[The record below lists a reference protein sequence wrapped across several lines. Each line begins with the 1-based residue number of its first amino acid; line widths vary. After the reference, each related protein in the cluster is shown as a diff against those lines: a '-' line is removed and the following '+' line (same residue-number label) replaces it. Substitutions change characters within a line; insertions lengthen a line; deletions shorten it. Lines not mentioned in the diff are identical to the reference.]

1 MKRLM
6 IALLAAVLLVL
17 PLAAQAQTATPLP
30 FDPLT
35 PTPKPTEAVAEAQAV
50 PQANSAEL
58 AEIGLAVGRAELAA
72 GRAELAAD
80 QAEAA
85 VGQATFTLDAADA
98 AVERADSMLNQF
110 QTLEAVVSIVGFALP
125 ALLIIGG
132 VVGLNRLNSA
142 GKEVAGLHQELDAQI
157 AETKASAR
165 AEIDAARQEVRD
177 EMEAARAQL
186 AGELTRRQQEL
197 DSLRES
203 AQAVR
208 TEAAR
213 ARLASAL
220 LPLGE
225 QQYRAADLDGA
236 IATYERALE
245 LDDQNPVTYYR
256 LGYVYN
262 RIGQFDRALEQLVEA
277 LDIDK
282 DFLPAKAAIGYTY
295 RRMAEALPD
304 GDNQRELLFS
314 EAEHRLRDALNQ
326 QTTLMDDDGES
337 WWGSL
342 GGLYKRR
349 SQTDLA
355 KDAYRRACKVT
366 PHSSYPFINLAA
378 LEMQDGNREAM
389 TRAFQHVERVA
400 RAETQA
406 QAGNYYGLADL
417 MTAQLALG
425 KTAEAQ
431 DTMLALFDSVPAN
444 ENTLDLVL
452 DTLRL
457 MQAALGGEA
466 AAPAIA
472 QTMQAIESEQARRSE
487 SST

>member
-6 IALLAAVLLVL
+6 IALLAVVLLAL
-17 PLAAQAQTATPLP
+17 PLAAYAQTATPLP

-35 PTPKPTEAVAEAQAV
+35 PTPKPTAAAVGAQAI
-50 PQANSAEL
+50 PQADSAL
-58 AEIGLAVGRAELAA
+58 PAEIGLAVGRAELAA
-72 GRAELAAD
+72 DRAEVAAD
-80 QAEAA
+80 QASFALEAA
-85 VGQATFTLDAADA
+85 NA

-110 QTLEAVVSIVGFALP
+110 QTLEAVVSIIGFALT

-132 VVGLNRLNSA
+132 LVGLNRLSSA
-142 GKEVAGLHQELDAQI
+142 GKEVTSLHHELDEQI
-157 AETKASAR
+157 AEAKASAR
-165 AEIDAARQEVRD
+165 AEIDAARLEARE
-177 EMEAARAQL
+177 EMQAAKAQL
-186 AGELTRRQQEL
+186 DGELARRQQEL
-197 DSLRES
+197 ETLRES
-203 AQAVR
+203 AQTIR

-225 QQYRAADLDGA
+225 QQYKAADLEGA

-245 LDDQNPVTYYR
+245 LDDRNPVTYYR

-262 RIGQFDRALEQLVEA
+262 RIGQFDRALEQLAEA

-304 GDNQRELLFS
+304 GDNQRELLFA
-314 EAEHRLRDALNQ
+314 EAEHRLRDALDQ

-349 SQTDLA
+349 GQSELA

-378 LEMQDGNREAM
+378 LEMKDGNRDAM

-466 AAPAIA
+466 AAPAITQA
-472 QTMQAIESEQARRSE
+472 MQAIQSEQARRSE
-487 SST
+487 PSS